1 VSVSL
6 RRLLGGGVG
15 PTAGNYVYGFTNFQF
30 LGGDLKRVDM
40 NAGETGS
47 SETVYFEPARFF
59 ERFGFRVS
67 AISANINASAHSAVH
82 KDIFVA
88 FSLWCGCDSN
98 AAARRGSAPKPHAR
112 LLNASL
118 THRHLV
124 AAVLALVE
132 PHRAER
138 ERQPAEIVGKA
149 DHQNDP
155 AGNRSDRGAIDKFHQ
170 G

>member
-1 VSVSL
+1 
-6 RRLLGGGVG
+6 
-15 PTAGNYVYGFTNFQF
+15 
-30 LGGDLKRVDM
+30 M

-82 KDIFVA
+82 KDARCAPRFRAKAPRAVA
-88 FSLWCGCDSN
+88 ERFALPL
-98 AAARRGSAPKPHAR
+98 A
-112 LLNASL
+112 
-118 THRHLV
+118 HRHLV
-124 AAVLALVE
+124 APVLALIE

-149 DHQNDP
+149 NHQNDP
-155 AGNRSDRGAIDKFHQ
+155 AGNRSHGGAIDEFRQ